1 MVSLASATRER
12 PRLSGRER
20 RLLVPAAVVLP
31 LSVLL
36 LRVAGYGRTR
46 RLGERLLGR
55 ANRAQ
60 RRPPADADAR
70 VAATVRMVDLATAR
84 LPLRSACLSQSLTLW
99 YLLGRQGIPSEI
111 RFGVRAGG
119 EPLDAHAWVERDGR
133 ALNETEAVVR
143 SYAVLRSGPPAG

>member
-1 MVSLASATRER
+1 MGSLASATRER
-12 PRLSGRER
+12 PRLNGRER
-20 RLLVPAAVVLP
+20 RLLVPAALVLP

-36 LRVAGYGRTR
+36 LKVAGYRRAR
-46 RLGERLLGR
+46 RLGERLLPGG
-55 ANRAQ
+55 AGA
-60 RRPPADADAR
+60 PPADAEQR

-99 YLLGRQGIPSEI
+99 FLLARQGIDSEI
-111 RFGVRAGG
+111 RFGVRPGG